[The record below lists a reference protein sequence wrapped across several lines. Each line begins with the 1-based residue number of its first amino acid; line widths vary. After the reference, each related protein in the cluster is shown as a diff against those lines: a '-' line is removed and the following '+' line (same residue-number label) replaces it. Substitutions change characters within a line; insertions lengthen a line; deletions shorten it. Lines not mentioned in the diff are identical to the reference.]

1 VSVDSP
7 DFPRD
12 VFNTS
17 GVVYLRMHGR
27 TEWYAHLYSLEE
39 LKEVAE
45 RILSIKPEKAY
56 VFFNND
62 QAMLENSRKMLS
74 ILKELK

>member
-1 VSVDSP
+1 V
-7 DFPRD
+7 
-12 VFNTS
+12 
-17 GVVYLRMHGR
+17 
-27 TEWYAHLYSLEE
+27 AE

-62 QAMLENSRKMLS
+62 HAMLENSRKMLS
-74 ILKELK
+74 ILKEFK

>member
-1 VSVDSP
+1 
-7 DFPRD
+7 
-12 VFNTS
+12 
-17 GVVYLRMHGR
+17 MHGR
-27 TEWYAHLYSLEE
+27 TEWYAHLYSVEE

-62 QAMLENSRKMLS
+62 HAMLENSRKMLS